1 MKQRINIFIIFL
13 LLCSFVPFQGVSAE
27 EGKLTPAYPSIQIR
41 EGPGL
46 AYPPVAS
53 GSEGD
58 RFTEISREYG
68 WVHVETSDGQ
78 MGWIAEW
85 LLTEV
90 SVAQPETEQ
99 TENPSSSA
107 VTTDQLRVRD
117 APSEEGEILTVLAA
131 GEVLQ
136 VLSEESDWSEIR
148 TSTGVTGWVFSA
160 YIEAQE
166 TADEDTGSE
175 SNRAY
180 GTILVD
186 RLNVRS
192 DASAEGA
199 VIGTLNSGDQVNV
212 LDEQY
217 GWLEVETGSISGWVS
232 SSYVEYNLQGSNA
245 ADEIPADE
253 PLQADIH
260 ITADGLN
267 VRSEPDRTS
276 ESIGTVSLYESYT
289 VLDQSGEWVLIEF
302 REGEQGWIASWYT
315 APGRHAG
322 SSSVTTGQE
331 ESITILYNGSNI
343 RREPSTNAEIVY
355 RAQAGEVFSAL
366 SHEGDWIE
374 IKLADGT
381 SGFIANWIVSSDA
394 KPDDEA
400 DSSGVTEEPETDS
413 EPVTSIEDATI
424 VIDAGHGGRDGGTIG
439 ASGTLEK
446 SITLRTAEILYHK
459 LVSAGANVIMT
470 RQDDRYIE
478 LHQRVAISQQHDADA
493 FVSIHY
499 DSVDDR
505 SVRGYTT
512 YFYGGPDEDLANAIH
527 TGLEDQMTIRNRG
540 VHFGNFLVLR
550 DNTAPSALIELG
562 FISNPSE
569 EASVTN
575 DRFREIAATGI
586 YNGLTVYFSGD
597 ED

>member
-1 MKQRINIFIIFL
+1 MKQRINIFIIL
-13 LLCSFVPFQGVSAE
+13 LLLSSFVPYQGVSAE
-27 EGKLTPAYPSIQIR
+27 EGTLTPAYPSIQIR

-46 AYPPVAS
+46 AYPPIAS

-58 RFTEISREYG
+58 RFTEIAREFG
-68 WVHVETSDGQ
+68 WVQVETSDGQ
-78 MGWIAEW
+78 TGWIAEW
-85 LLTEV
+85 LLTEI
-90 SVAQPETEQ
+90 SGAQPETGD
-99 TENPSSSA
+99 TENPASSA
-107 VTTDQLRVRD
+107 VTTDQLRVRST
-117 APSEEGEILTVLAA
+117 PSEEGEILTVLAA
-131 GEVLQ
+131 GEALQ
-136 VLSEESDWSEIR
+136 IVSEEGDWFEIKTSDGTE
-148 TSTGVTGWVFSA
+148 GWVFSA
-160 YIEAQE
+160 YIDVQDAGEA
-166 TADEDTGSE
+166 E
-175 SNRAY
+175 SDHSTDGAY

-217 GWLEVETGSISGWVS
+217 GWLEVETASIKGWVS

-245 ADEIPADE
+245 SEEVPADE
-253 PLQADIH
+253 PQQSDIH

-289 VLDQSGEWVLIEF
+289 VLDQSGEWILIELG
-302 REGEQGWIASWYT
+302 EGEQGWIASWYT

-343 RREPSTNAEIVY
+343 RREASTNAEIVY

-394 KPDDEA
+394 KPDNEA
-400 DSSGVTEEPETDS
+400 DSPGVTEEPENDS
-413 EPVTSIEDATI
+413 EPVTSIADATI

-459 LVSAGANVIMT
+459 LSSAGANVIMT
-470 RQDDRYIE
+470 RQDDRYIA
-478 LHQRVAISQQHDADA
+478 LHQRVAISQEHNADA

-512 YFYGGPDEDLANAIH
+512 YFYGGPDEELASAIH

-540 VHFGNFLVLR
+540 VQFGNFLVLR

-586 YNGLTVYFSGD
+586 YNGLTEYFSGN
-597 ED
+597 EN